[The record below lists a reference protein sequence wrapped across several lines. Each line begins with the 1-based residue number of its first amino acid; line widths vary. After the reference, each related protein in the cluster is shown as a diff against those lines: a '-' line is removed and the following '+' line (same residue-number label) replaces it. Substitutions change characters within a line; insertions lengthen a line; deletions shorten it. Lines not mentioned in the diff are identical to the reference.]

1 MKSFRQIMSAICV
14 ILIASAFAGCG
25 ADTDSPDKRP
35 ALEKIEYTN
44 LNDSVSQKTLEDML
58 SGAGVSENRIQGFF
72 NRVDSFN
79 ESVREEWLT
88 TGFEKAKPLDT
99 KYDPYE
105 MQDEWVAK
113 NGNFPG
119 YNCRITAMELFGD
132 FVSAGDEAQID
143 TGEDVLFMDEETLKT
158 DPDALGGSSL
168 TDFRALYSSMRAE
181 DTTDVQR
188 HVQTVQEEWKSR
200 GISFRENERIRLIT
214 VFFHDKST
222 EEESILFVGHAGV
235 LLTADDGT
243 LYFVEKVAFQEPY
256 RLLRFAD
263 RTELSD
269 YLMGKYD
276 VSWGQSTARPF
287 IMENDERMD
296 GWRPNPDGADA
307 AHHEE
312 NILRTIGT
320 QAALPTYA
328 GSAARLSKRNGQD
341 VKFLKVV

>member
-1 MKSFRQIMSAICV
+1 MKSFRQIMLAICA

-25 ADTDSPDKRP
+25 ADTDSPDERP
-35 ALEKIEYTN
+35 ALDKIEYTN
-44 LNDSVSQKTLEDML
+44 LNDSVSQKLLEDML
-58 SGAGVSENRIQGFF
+58 SGAGVSGNRIQGFF

-88 TGFEKAKPLDT
+88 AGFEKAKLLDT

-105 MQDEWVAK
+105 MQDAWMAK

-132 FVSAGDEAQID
+132 FLSAGDSTPVDAA
-143 TGEDVLFMDEETLKT
+143 GEDVLFMDEETLRT
-158 DPDALGGSSL
+158 DPEALGGSSL
-168 TDFRALYSSMRAE
+168 TDFRALYSAMRAE
-181 DTTDVQR
+181 DTTDVQH
-188 HVQTVQEEWKSR
+188 HVQAVQEEWKSR

-214 VFFHDKST
+214 VFFHDKPT
-222 EEESILFVGHAGV
+222 EEESILFVGHVGV

-287 IMENDERMD
+287 IMENDELMD
-296 GWRPNPDGADA
+296 GWRPKPDSADA
-307 AHHEE
+307 ADH
-312 NILRTIGT
+312 
-320 QAALPTYA
+320 
-328 GSAARLSKRNGQD
+328 
-341 VKFLKVV
+341 

>member
-1 MKSFRQIMSAICV
+1 MKAFRQIMLAICA
-14 ILIASAFAGCG
+14 ILIASAFAGCD
-25 ADTDSPDKRP
+25 ADTDSPDERP
-35 ALEKIEYTN
+35 ALDKIEYTN
-44 LNDSVSQKTLEDML
+44 LNDSVSQKLLEDML
-58 SGAGVSENRIQGFF
+58 SGAGVSGNRIQGFF

-88 TGFEKAKPLDT
+88 AGFEKAKLLDT

-105 MQDEWVAK
+105 MQDAWMAK

-132 FVSAGDEAQID
+132 FLSAGDSTPVDAA
-143 TGEDVLFMDEETLKT
+143 GEDVLFMDEETLRT
-158 DPDALGGSSL
+158 DPEALGGSSL
-168 TDFRALYSSMRAE
+168 TDFRALYSAMRAE
-181 DTTDVQR
+181 DTTDVQH
-188 HVQTVQEEWKSR
+188 HVQAVREEWKSR

-214 VFFHDKST
+214 VFFHDKPT
-222 EEESILFVGHAGV
+222 EEESILFVGHVGA

-287 IMENDERMD
+287 IMENDELME
-296 GWRPNPDGADA
+296 GWRPNPDSADA
-307 AHHEE
+307 ADH
-312 NILRTIGT
+312 
-320 QAALPTYA
+320 
-328 GSAARLSKRNGQD
+328 
-341 VKFLKVV
+341 